1 MSSGDDSQSIS
12 DDDAVHRPPPH
23 DHRPLARI
31 VRNSAINAV
40 GTVLNLVLTFAAV
53 FLLARRVGKEAF
65 GLYFTIFTIALV
77 VYFVLESGIST
88 VLTRRIAR
96 DREGLV
102 KHVSQANGLLLV
114 VCVLAVL
121 VMTVIGVGWS
131 WWQAWY
137 DQSDDSLLAGLALV
151 PMFAAAGVACAMRV
165 IMEFY
170 AAVFRGLERFEYEN
184 IARVIQSGVFA
195 AGIIFFVRPPVD
207 TALYIGVAVLVV
219 SNAASAVYIAWALQR
234 GWHCL
239 GFELNSRVVR
249 EWIPESLPL
258 GVGDLVQRIT
268 WQVDTILLGQ
278 LRPMAEVGLYNIAYR
293 PLQPLNLVP
302 RTVLAVTFPG
312 FSRLAH
318 VDRPALGRAFATSI
332 RLLWIV
338 SLPISI
344 AVCAMAEP
352 LVVVPAGPEYA
363 DAVTPLRLLIW
374 IVNLSFIS
382 TQFRFLFTAMDEQRT
397 FTRLVVPILVL
408 KIIAELALIPLF
420 GYYGACLG
428 ALLAEASL
436 VAAGLWVLRA
446 HGLGGLDWLR
456 MARAIPAGVA
466 MAAPL
471 WWLQGAH
478 WPALMAATAIAGL
491 LYFPLAI
498 GCGAVSR
505 DEIAK
510 FAAAA
515 KSMRRRKQSQR
526 ELSNVR
532 SDQAIT
538 ESETIGAA
546 EGI

>member
-1 MSSGDDSQSIS
+1 MAHGEVANG
-12 DDDAVHRPPPH
+12 AVASH
-23 DHRPLARI
+23 DHPPLARI

-40 GTVLNLVLTFAAV
+40 GTVLNLLLTFAAV

-96 DREGLV
+96 DRHALV
-102 KHVSQANGLLLV
+102 RHVSQANGLLLV
-114 VCVLAVL
+114 VCVLAVV
-121 VMTVIGVGWS
+121 VMTVIGIGWS
-131 WWQAWY
+131 WWQQWY
-137 DQSDDSLLAGLALV
+137 GQSDDSMLAGVALV
-151 PMFAAAGVACAMRV
+151 PMFAGAGLACAMRV

-195 AGIIFFVRPPVD
+195 AGIFFFVRPPVD
-207 TALYIGVAVLVV
+207 TALYAGVVVLVV

-234 GWHCL
+234 GWRCL
-239 GFELNSRVVR
+239 GFELSRRVVR
-249 EWIPESLPL
+249 DWIPESLPL

-318 VDRPALGRAFATSI
+318 VDRPALGRAFAASI
-332 RLLWIV
+332 RMLWIV

-344 AVCAMAEP
+344 AVCAVAEP
-352 LVVVPAGPEYA
+352 LVVLPAGREYA
-363 DAVTPLRLLIW
+363 EAATPLRMLIW

-382 TQFRFLFTAMDEQRT
+382 TQFRFLFTAIDEQRV
-397 FTRLVVPILVL
+397 FTRLVVPILAL
-408 KIIAELALIPLF
+408 KILVELALIPLL

-436 VAAGLWVLRA
+436 VVAGLWILRE

-456 MARAIPAGVA
+456 MARAIPAGIA

-471 WWLQGAH
+471 WLLQEAH
-478 WPALMAATAIAGL
+478 WAVLIAVTVIAGVA
-491 LYFPLAI
+491 YFPLAI
-498 GCGAVSR
+498 ICGAVTR
-505 DEIAK
+505 DEIAR

-515 KSMRRRKQSQR
+515 KSIRRRRQARTDKESA
-526 ELSNVR
+526 E
-532 SDQAIT
+532 QAIT
-538 ESETIGAA
+538 ETETVGAA